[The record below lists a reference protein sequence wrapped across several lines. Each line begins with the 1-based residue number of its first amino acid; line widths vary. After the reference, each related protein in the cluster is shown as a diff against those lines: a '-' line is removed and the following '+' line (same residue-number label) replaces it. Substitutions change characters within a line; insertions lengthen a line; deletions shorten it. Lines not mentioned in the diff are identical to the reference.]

1 MKIKYSLSNIF
12 LLTALVGLIV
22 GWWLDHRRLSQG
34 YEHNR
39 STLVSLI
46 ASDTSQDTQNISIL
60 NKFHDSTLVN
70 DRSNINTLGTA
81 LDLCLLAIEQHKM
94 FVSSHLEMVKQLE
107 VK

>member
-1 MKIKYSLSNIF
+1 MKIKYSFSNIF

-39 STLVSLI
+39 NTLVSLI

-60 NKFHDSTLVN
+60 TSAHGHDEIAARTAVVR
-70 DRSNINTLGTA
+70 DREFSYIRLPMCPCGGGNG
-81 LDLCLLAIEQHKM
+81 DCGR
-94 FVSSHLEMVKQLE
+94 
-107 VK
+107 